1 MGLITPRL
9 LDLDLDLALDLALNA
24 DLDVDAGAA
33 ELRKGRIRPVAQ
45 DWAPACFETPAAK
58 V

>member
-9 LDLDLDLALDLALNA
+9 LDLDLDA
-24 DLDVDAGAA
+24 DLDTGAA
-33 ELRKGRIRPVAQ
+33 ELRMGRIRPMAQ
-45 DWAPACFETPAAK
+45 DWAPACFDTAAAK

>member
-9 LDLDLDLALDLALNA
+9 LDLDLDL
-24 DLDVDAGAA
+24 DAGAV
-33 ELRKGRIRPVAQ
+33 ELRMGRIRPVAQ
-45 DWAPACFETPAAK
+45 DWAPACFDTPAAK